1 MVGNDAEIHP
11 FVRVCHSE
19 YGVHFSWTL
28 YIIEGVLLAFGAF
41 LAFESRH
48 VSIQLSVYFLLKSLS
63 YPYKPIGISQF
74 YQLDQSIPILRDV
87 GWYFSLLF
95 KFQQK

>member
-48 VSIQLSVYFLLKSLS
+48 VSIQLSVYFMLKSLADCNF
-63 YPYKPIGISQF
+63 QV
-74 YQLDQSIPILRDV
+74 LSI
-87 GWYFSLLF
+87 
-95 KFQQK
+95 